1 MQLVDGRPEIS
12 EGRLEKEI
20 RVYDFLDSLKDK
32 EQKDESVLIVSHGG
46 VFAPVSSYSGR
57 SRKEDNLIDN
67 LLANAQA
74 YTFEL

>member
-1 MQLVDGRPEIS
+1 MRMFTMKSREYPGFY
-12 EGRLEKEI
+12 K

-67 LLANAQA
+67 LLVNAQA